1 VERTSPDVRIVS
13 AIERKPIELD
23 KRLPPWARRSNPII
37 RRHLGMYWKTIL
49 PDAMFLVKI
58 VLIQAGLIAATLPIP
73 FLFDLALPTITASIL
88 LLPVAIYMYA
98 QLLLAIGYST
108 SLNVA
113 DEVRNDTFTLLRVTP
128 INVKT
133 ILASKI
139 AAAIWRQVENLG
151 LLIIAAALF
160 SLPILISQY
169 ASIWP
174 LDQYPILSR
183 LGMVLGLVV
192 SLMRLILEPFM
203 IGALGVMAGATLR
216 IRSSAIVAT
225 ILMTVFYFLSMNLIR
240 FLKIPLPLHFTIEFI
255 LPVALPLLIIWGSLK
270 LAEYS
275 ITRG

>member
-1 VERTSPDVRIVS
+1 MERTSPDVRIVS

-49 PDAMFLVKI
+49 PDAVFLVKI

-88 LLPVAIYMYA
+88 LLPVAIYMYV
-98 QLLLAIGYST
+98 QVLFAIGYAT
-108 SLNVA
+108 AVNVA
-113 DEVRNDTFTLLRVTP
+113 DEVRYDTFTLLRVTP
-128 INVKT
+128 INVQT

-174 LDQYPILSR
+174 LEQYPILSR

-192 SLMRLILEPFM
+192 SLLRLVLEPFM
-203 IGALGVMAGATLR
+203 VGALGVMTGAALR
-216 IRSSAIVAT
+216 VRSSAVVAT
-225 ILMTVFYFLSMNLIR
+225 SIIAFFYFISMNLIR
-240 FLKIPLPLHFTIEFI
+240 FLKIPWPIQFAIEFV
-255 LPVALPLLIIWGSLK
+255 LPVVLPLLIIWGSLK
-270 LAEYS
+270 LAERFV
-275 ITRG
+275 TRG

>member
-1 VERTSPDVRIVS
+1 MERTSPDVRIVT

-88 LLPVAIYMYA
+88 LLPVAIYMYI
-98 QLLLAIGYST
+98 QVLFAIGYAT
-108 SLNVA
+108 SVNVA

-128 INVKT
+128 IDLQT

-160 SLPILISQY
+160 SMPILISQY

-174 LDQYPILSR
+174 LDDYPILSR

-192 SLMRLILEPFM
+192 SLLRLVLEPFM
-203 IGALGVMAGATLR
+203 IGALGVMAGAALR
-216 IRSSAIVAT
+216 VRASAVVAT
-225 ILMTVFYFLSMNLIR
+225 GLIAFFYFISLNLMR
-240 FLKIPLPLHFTIEFI
+240 FLKIPWPLQFIVEFV

-270 LAEYS
+270 LADRF

>member
-1 VERTSPDVRIVS
+1 VERTSPDVRIVR

-23 KRLPPWARRSNPII
+23 KRLPRWARRSNPII

-58 VLIQAGLIAATLPIP
+58 VLIQAGLVAATLPIP

-88 LLPVAIYMYA
+88 LLPVAIYMYV
-98 QLLLAIGYST
+98 QVLFAIGYAT
-108 SLNVA
+108 AVNVA
-113 DEVRNDTFTLLRVTP
+113 DEVRHDTFTLLRVTP
-128 INVKT
+128 INVQT

-174 LDQYPILSR
+174 LEQYPILSR

-192 SLMRLILEPFM
+192 SLVRLVLEPFM
-203 IGALGVMAGATLR
+203 VGALGVMAGAALR
-216 IRSSAIVAT
+216 VRSSAVVAT
-225 ILMTVFYFLSMNLIR
+225 SLIAFFYFLSMNLIR
-240 FLKIPLPLHFTIEFI
+240 FLKIPWPIQFAIEFV

-270 LAEYS
+270 LAERF